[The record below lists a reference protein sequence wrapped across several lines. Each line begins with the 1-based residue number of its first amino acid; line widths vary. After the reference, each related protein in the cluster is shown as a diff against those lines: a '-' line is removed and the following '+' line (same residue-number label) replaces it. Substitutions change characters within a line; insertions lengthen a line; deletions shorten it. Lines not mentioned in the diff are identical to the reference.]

1 VTRGWQRLRT
11 LVLLAPVATVF
22 AAEPPST
29 SPPPADP
36 RVELARRIVQLQ
48 QPAIEQMASSI
59 VEQMARRLLENAG
72 NVLARMPV
80 ERREAVARDV
90 EADVRQ
96 FMDGALPLVRSRALT
111 ASGPAMAP
119 VLAERL
125 TAEELQDIV
134 RILESPSY
142 RQLQRVAPELQRRLT
157 AALVPDVRPSL
168 EQQIRR
174 TEQRVAQHL
183 GLTAVPPSSA
193 PTPAAPPSAT
203 NR

>member
-1 VTRGWQRLRT
+1 MTRGWQRLRT

-22 AAEPPST
+22 AAEPPPA
-29 SPPPADP
+29 SPPSGDP
-36 RVELARRIVQLQ
+36 RVELARRIVELQ

-72 NVLARMPV
+72 SVLARMPA

-119 VLAERL
+119 VLADKL